1 MKDTS
6 KAQTAANRRLEL
18 LAPLLEPGLDP
29 GKLQALKKKVAETSG
44 MSERTLRRYLNEY
57 QEHGWEGLKPKP
69 RGRCIGHTIPDAIL
83 AEAILLRREVPGR
96 SVAQIIDIL
105 ETEGL
110 ALPGILKRST
120 LQDYFQA
127 QGYSARQMRMY
138 ESVSDR
144 ATRRFQHAFRN
155 DLWQSDIKHGGYL
168 PIGKGGTM
176 QQTYL
181 VVFLDDATRS
191 VVHAE
196 FYDTLDQSIVEDAFR
211 SAIIKWGAP
220 IATYYDNGGQFRNK
234 WMANCCK
241 QLGIKLLYAKPHSA
255 ASKGKVE
262 KFIRLV
268 DNFLAEERLDKP
280 TTLAELNTLFAAWLS
295 ECYQNKPHSALKDGQ
310 TPEVAYQS
318 DKTPLRFIPANQI
331 HDAFLHREERR
342 VDKAGCISLKGKKY
356 DVGYLALGKKVT
368 VAYDP
373 RNLSLISVTWN
384 QDTWSAKELQIGVRC
399 ATPPKMPE
407 SLVPLHPKESRVLK
421 AALTKSQSRS
431 VARKQAISYASI
443 AEEGSPCSKNTTK

>member
-1 MKDTS
+1 MKDTT
-6 KAQTAANRRLEL
+6 KAQDAANRRLEL

-29 GKLQALKKKVAETSG
+29 GKLQALRQKVAETSG
-44 MSERTLRRYLNEY
+44 MSERTIRRYLNAY
-57 QEHGWEGLKPKP
+57 TQHGWDGLKPQP
-69 RGRCIGHTIPDAIL
+69 RGRCIGHNIPETIL

-96 SVAQIIDIL
+96 SVAQIIDIM

-110 ALPGILKRST
+110 ALPGVIKRST

-127 QGYSARQMRMY
+127 QGYSARQMRLY
-138 ESVSDR
+138 ESVSGR
-144 ATRRFQHAFRN
+144 ATRRFQHTDRN
-155 DLWQSDIKHGGYL
+155 ALWQSDIKHGAYL
-168 PIGKGGTM
+168 PIGKGGAM
-176 QQTYL
+176 QQTHL

-196 FYDTLDQSIVEDAFR
+196 FYGTLDQSIVEDAFR

-220 IATYYDNGGQFRNK
+220 KATYFDNGGQFRNK
-234 WMANCCK
+234 WMVNCCK
-241 QLGIKLLYAKPHSA
+241 QLGIRLLYAKPYSA

-262 KFIRLV
+262 KFNRLL

-280 TTLAELNTLFAAWLS
+280 NTLAELNTLFAAWLS
-295 ECYQNKPHSALKDGQ
+295 ECYQNKPHSALEDGKS
-310 TPEVAYQS
+310 PEEAYQS
-318 DKTPLRFIPANQI
+318 DKTPLRFIPPAQI
-331 HDAFLHREERR
+331 HDAFLHREERQ

-373 RNLSLISVTWN
+373 RNLSQISVTWN

-399 ATPPKMPE
+399 AAKPKIPE
-407 SLVPLHPKESRVLK
+407 SLVPIQPQESRVLK
-421 AALTKSQSRS
+421 SALTKSQSRTK
-431 VARKQAISYASI
+431 ARKQAVSYSSI
-443 AEEGSPCSKNTTK
+443 IEEGTPCSKNTTN